1 MTNWNPVNDASD
13 LDTLFATIRRYA
25 LLIVL
30 SAAIAATAAG
40 FLSSLQP
47 TEYQASAKLLYEA
60 NPYISASA
68 DLDSERRL
76 STLVILATSDR
87 VLQDVA
93 RKLGRP
99 WSVDELD
106 DALEVI
112 PPDDSEVIAIR
123 ATAPTGRD
131 AARIANETSAAFVAW
146 RLEQQRDHVRVR
158 MSSLRSQLDRLAG
171 RTSPSDVAAAS
182 DLRTQLAEA
191 TAELE
196 APTTDVTVVEPARRP
211 SSPVAPKPVRNAVVG
226 FAAGLVLG
234 FLFAGILSRL
244 DRRLRYIDDVES
256 LYRARIL
263 GTVPYIRKAARG
275 KRAAALADFR
285 DLSPLSDA
293 FRTIRANIDLMNTT
307 RAERRVLVVS
317 SAVPSEGKSGVVA
330 NLASAFA
337 SAGRNVLV
345 IAADLRS
352 PSVHEYFSV
361 PLKDDES
368 LLHALRGGRPLSRVA
383 EVVLNGRVRS
393 NAGSISL
400 LTSRR
405 RHSDPAD
412 LLQSESL
419 GKLLV
424 DARQSFDVVLVDSP
438 PLLIGAEAS
447 ALGQQ
452 ADGLLLVTRIG
463 RLRRDEA
470 LRAEKILSASGV
482 VPIGVIVTGRPES
495 HIGSYGYG
503 YGYGQ
508 AQLYGDGPSDDRA
521 TIMTRTRS
529 GT

>member
-1 MTNWNPVNDASD
+1 
-13 LDTLFATIRRYA
+13 
-25 LLIVL
+25 
-30 SAAIAATAAG
+30 
-40 FLSSLQP
+40 
-47 TEYQASAKLLYEA
+47 
-60 NPYISASA
+60 
-68 DLDSERRL
+68 
-76 STLVILATSDR
+76 
-87 VLQDVA
+87 
-93 RKLGRP
+93 
-99 WSVDELD
+99 
-106 DALEVI
+106 
-112 PPDDSEVIAIR
+112 
-123 ATAPTGRD
+123 
-131 AARIANETSAAFVAW
+131 
-146 RLEQQRDHVRVR
+146 
-158 MSSLRSQLDRLAG
+158 
-171 RTSPSDVAAAS
+171 
-182 DLRTQLAEA
+182 
-191 TAELE
+191 
-196 APTTDVTVVEPARRP
+196 VTVVEPARRP
-211 SSPVAPKPVRNAVVG
+211 SGPVAPKPVRNAVVG
-226 FAAGLVLG
+226 FAAGLVFG

-256 LYRARIL
+256 LYHARIL

-275 KRAAALADFR
+275 KRSAALADFR

-361 PLKDDES
+361 PLKDNES
-368 LLHALRGGRPLSRVA
+368 LLDALTGGRPLSRVA
-383 EVVLNGRVRS
+383 EQVVVNGRVRS

-412 LLQSESL
+412 LLQSEA
-419 GKLLV
+419 LV
-424 DARQSFDVVLVDSP
+424 RLIGDARQSFDVVLVDSP

-447 ALGQQ
+447 ALAQQ

-495 HIGSYGYG
+495 HIGAYGYG

-508 AQLYGDGPSDDRA
+508 TQLYGEEQTPSGA
-521 TIMTRTRS
+521 TALPRTRS